1 MKISNTFWA
10 KIYVGFRPGY
20 IESYDPEDDNQKNI
34 DLNRVKDICREYC
47 DDVKLCVNIQPTTF
61 IYVEGEENGAV
72 VELINYPRFEVND
85 RNIRNKA
92 INLGRILKHCF
103 SQNRISV
110 MFPDTTIMIEED
122 IEEDIEPWL
131 CEEL

>member
-1 MKISNTFWA
+1 MRISNTFWA
-10 KIYVGFRPGY
+10 KIYIGFRPGY
-20 IESYDPEDDNQKNI
+20 IKSYNPEDEERQKI

-47 DDVKLCVNIQPTTF
+47 DDIKLCVNIQPTTF
-61 IYVEGEENGAV
+61 IYVEGEEQGAV
-72 VELINYPRFEVND
+72 VELINYPRFESNNRD
-85 RNIRNKA
+85 IRIKA
-92 INLGRILKHCF
+92 INLGRILKHIF
-103 SQNRISV
+103 DQNRVSV